1 LQVRFNKKTCHSAI
15 ECYTIIMKTT
25 QHKGFTLIELL
36 VVVAIIGL
44 LAATILASLGQ
55 ARAKAKLARAQS
67 EVSSMR
73 AAAELAANS
82 QANYPTDLFTSTTDI
97 SGIVKLAKS
106 VQDAY
111 PNQTSVKVLDSG
123 GTGWAY
129 SFTQPDGKSFCADWT
144 GYAGISTTPPTTTNP
159 KCTP

>member
-1 LQVRFNKKTCHSAI
+1 
-15 ECYTIIMKTT
+15 MKTT

-44 LAATILASLGQ
+44 LAAMILASLGQ

-82 QANYPTDLFTSTTDI
+82 QANYPTDLFTNTADI

-106 VQDAY
+106 VNSEY
-111 PNQTSVKVLDSG
+111 PTGAGVLDTAG
-123 GTGWAY
+123 AGWAY
-129 SFTQPDGKSFCADWT
+129 SFTQPDGKYFCADWT
-144 GYAGISTTPPTTTNP
+144 GYAGISTAIPTTTNP